1 MKKGFFLQSL
11 VCLLAVSCSVHEM
24 DTKDVASYGDDVFYA
39 SLESSDTRVYLDED
53 IKILWDKD
61 DLISIFN
68 LTTQNQQYKFDGK
81 TGQNAGT
88 FSQVT
93 EPVGPEEPFPF
104 ICAVYPYQNSTII
117 NKEGILTL
125 TLPEEQVYREGS
137 FGPGANTMVSSTQDH
152 LLKFK
157 NLGGFLVLKLYGR
170 GVSVSSVS
178 IEGHKNEPLSGK
190 ATLKPEPGVTPTIT
204 MDPTAGKT
212 ITLNCE
218 TPVELGATKDDP
230 TLFWMVVPPTSFTEG
245 FKLTV
250 TDSHGRV
257 FVKETSANLSVNRN
271 EVLRISAIKV
281 KPVPVNYAKASS
293 ITAGGTY
300 LIVDAEDKRLF
311 KGAVDGSYVTV
322 NPDEKGVITDN
333 DGALA
338 DYEFTVENS
347 GSNYYLMFND
357 GKYIICNYVGDN
369 GPTGLYYVDTQSDVD
384 YPYTLT
390 TGNNGAFFF
399 NTTQKNDPGKPNQYL
414 YHNTSSNVFKIGG
427 SGNNIGVHLY
437 KKDGKLDRSLRF
449 DLENVICTPGSTPD
463 KPELLGTYTTVS
475 FSSSDENI
483 ATVDDDGNV
492 TPLAA
497 GTVTITASVEEDEQ
511 YSAGTASYTLEV
523 RKMDR
528 GMSFNPQKV
537 TCTLDGTPEK
547 PVLSGK
553 YTTVTYSSSNSKIAT
568 VDADGNVSPHAM
580 GIVTITAHAD
590 EDGQYEAGSASYT
603 LRIKSSSTFQKYVRV
618 TSADQINLEGEYVIV
633 YENGQ
638 TQKVFKP
645 VLNAGKN
652 AFLSNTVDNAP
663 DVSVLDNEIE
673 ASTVEGCQFMLANQ
687 DGTNKKFSLLV
698 PEADGTTDY
707 YFVVYGKEDANSTG
721 PMTVFFASPTA
732 TGYRSTFNLS
742 PAGVLTINGNSG
754 YNFQYSSSGYFT
766 AATGSSSNLSL
777 FVRAEGSVKQKQN
790 LSFALPTVTWALGD
804 DYAVGNSYAFPQ
816 EATGA
821 QTTVTYTCEPESVA
835 KIENGRIKIVGPGSA
850 TVTATAAATD
860 VYYSA
865 TATYTLRILRAAPG
879 GWVDLGSFNLENE
892 ALTAYLNDA
901 ELTYTDTNDDEV
913 TVMNKYVSG
922 AYSSISRKDC
932 PKPVTIDWT
941 NPASNATVIKIYE
954 NDSLGNPVWTQN
966 ATVNS
971 TAAEVYNLIPGRK
984 YYYSVSENG
993 TVLEKGFFN
1002 TTGRRRMIKVSDSYG
1017 RGYANNC
1024 RDLGGL
1030 IVSDHGTQKTIKYGY
1045 MFRGTNMDLTT
1056 QAVEWPILLGF
1067 MNVGMDIDLRNGNAS
1082 SQGSAP
1088 QGNTTRWRPLP
1099 ETVAY
1104 TAPGFMDSN
1113 NFPDLT
1119 TPTKVHEVVM
1129 AFFDTVKSGKATYF
1143 HCYSGADR
1151 TGYIA
1156 MLIEGL
1162 LGVSEKDC
1170 SIDYELTSF
1179 SVSGGRYRIGRV
1191 QGQSE
1196 DYDFR
1201 DGIAF
1206 LRGQTGGTFQE
1217 KIENYLTTPL
1227 PEGPGISQT
1236 DIDEFKSLVLK

>member
-11 VCLLAVSCSVHEM
+11 VCLLAVSCSVQEL

-39 SLESSDTRVYLDED
+39 SLESSDTRVYVDED
-53 IKILWDKD
+53 IKILWDKND
-61 DLISIFN
+61 QISIFN
-68 LTTQNQQYKFDGK
+68 LTTQNQQFQFNGK
-81 TGQNAGT
+81 TGDNAGT

-93 EPVGPEEPFPF
+93 EPVGPEESFPF

-117 NKEGILTL
+117 NKEGVLTV

-137 FGPGANTMVSSTQDH
+137 FGPGANTMVSSTDDH

-157 NLGGFLVLKLYGR
+157 NLGGYLVLKLYGR

-178 IEGHKNEPLSGK
+178 IEGKNNEPLSGK
-190 ATLKPEPGVTPTIT
+190 ATLKPELGVTPTIN
-204 MDPTAGKT
+204 MEPTAGKK
-212 ITLNCE
+212 ITLKCE
-218 TPVELGATKDDP
+218 TPVELGATKDEP
-230 TLFWMVVPPTSFTEG
+230 TLFWMVVPPTSFTQG

-257 FVKETSANLSVNRN
+257 FVKETSASLSVNRN

-281 KPVPVNYAKASS
+281 RPVPVNYAKASS

-322 NPDEKGVITDN
+322 EPDKNGVITDN
-333 DGALA
+333 VGTLA

-357 GKYIICNYVGDN
+357 GKYLICDYTNN
-369 GPTGLYYVDTQSDVD
+369 SSAGLAYVDTPSDMK
-384 YPYTLT
+384 YPYSLT
-390 TGNNGAFFF
+390 TGDNGAFFF
-399 NTTQKNDPGKPNQYL
+399 STTNVQNSASSQVIYYKPG
-414 YHNTSSNVFKIGG
+414 SGSGSDVFKIGG
-427 SGNNIGVHLY
+427 SGSNIGVHLY
-437 KKDGKLDRSLRF
+437 KKDGKLDRGLRF
-449 DLENVICTPGSTPD
+449 DLESVTCTPGSTPE
-463 KPELLGTYTTVS
+463 KPVLLGTYTTIS
-475 FSSSDENI
+475 YSSSNDNI

-497 GTVTITASVEEDEQ
+497 GIVTITASVDEDEQ

-523 RKMDR
+523 KKLDR

-537 TCTLDGTPEK
+537 TCLLDGTPEK

-553 YTTVTYSSSNSKIAT
+553 FTTVTYSSSNSKIAT

-580 GIVTITAHAD
+580 GIVTITASAA

-652 AFLSNTVDNAP
+652 AFMTTDNAA
-663 DVSVLDNEIE
+663 DVTVLDNEIE
-673 ASTVEGCQFMLANQ
+673 ASKVEGCQFMLANQ

-707 YFVVYGKEDANSTG
+707 YFIVYGREEANTG
-721 PMTVFFASPTA
+721 TMTVFFASPTA
-732 TGYRSTFNLS
+732 TGFRSTFNLS
-742 PAGVLTINGNSG
+742 SSGVLTINGNSG

-766 AATGSSSNLSL
+766 AATGSSSNLYL
-777 FVRAEGSVKQKQN
+777 FVRAEGSVKQKQT
-790 LSFALPTVTWALGD
+790 LSFAEPTVTWALGD
-804 DYAVGNSYAFPQ
+804 DYAVGNSYDYPQ
-816 EATGA
+816 VATGA

-860 VYYSA
+860 LYYSA

-901 ELTYTDTNDDEV
+901 ELTYTDTNDDNV
-913 TVMNKYVSG
+913 TVMNKYVST
-922 AYSSISRKDC
+922 YSYIARKDC
-932 PKPVTIDWT
+932 PNPVKIEWT
-941 NPASNATVIKIYE
+941 NPASNATVISIYK
-954 NDSLGNPVWTQN
+954 NDSLDNPVWTQN
-966 ATVNS
+966 ATANA

-1002 TTGRRRMIKVSDSYG
+1002 TTGRRRMIKVSDTMGKG
-1017 RGYANNC
+1017 RANNC

-1030 IVSDHGTQKTIKYGY
+1030 VVKDNGVEKTIQYGFLY
-1045 MFRGTNMDLTT
+1045 RGTCMDATT
-1056 QAVEWPILLGF
+1056 DTEKDFIVGF
-1067 MNVGMDIDLRNGNAS
+1067 MNVGLDVDLRDGNANS
-1082 SQGSAP
+1082 PG
-1088 QGNTTRWRPLP
+1088 GNDGNSVCYQPFGANYN
-1099 ETVAY
+1099 VAY
-1104 TAPGFMDSN
+1104 NSQKFASGKTIA
-1113 NFPDLT
+1113 DLT
-1119 TPTKVHEVVM
+1119 TPEKVYNVLTDI
-1129 AFFDTVKSGKATYF
+1129 FTTLNSGKSVYF
-1143 HCYSGADR
+1143 HCHIGADR
-1151 TGYIA
+1151 TGYMA

-1179 SVSGGRYRIGRV
+1179 SNAAGSRYRNGEPV
-1191 QGQSE
+1191 W
-1196 DYDFR
+1196 YTFR

-1206 LRGQTGGTFQE
+1206 LRNLPGDTFQE
-1217 KIENYLTTPL
+1217 KIETYLIETV
-1227 PEGPGISQT
+1227 GISQT
-1236 DIDEFKSLVLK
+1236 DIDKFKSLVLK